1 MSTAAQQIAILL
13 AETLFVGAVI
23 LTLFHLRGR
32 LGLLPLAVFV
42 GSNQYLQTILSS
54 SHYLRFGDT
63 VMVSPGSVVLFPAA
77 LFAVLLIYHQDGIP
91 QARALIYGIL
101 IANAT
106 LTFLSVFTSLQ
117 INIGDVANL
126 LQLPEAI
133 FAVDP
138 RVFLVGTLILILDAV
153 LIAVV
158 YELLVNRIGWLPMIL
173 CLPLTMVSVLII
185 DAVVFTATAFAGH
198 PELPEILRSQ
208 LITKPLAGLVYG
220 LMLFGYLRT
229 VGTDPGS
236 HATAGSTN
244 VWAILTYRERFEILR
259 QQKKAQEQAFE
270 RERSVQ
276 RKALS
281 VAEGRYRTLF
291 QTMSDGLL
299 VVDTGS
305 GRIID
310 LNRAF
315 TELTSYTR
323 DELLGLTLAEADLFD
338 ATMIAGMAPAVSAE
352 WETRLKR
359 PDREPLH
366 VDLQLTR
373 FAHGGGRT
381 LVLAIRD
388 ITGRKAAEQAA
399 QQKEVNR
406 LKDRFISTVSH
417 ELRTP
422 LASIYGSLS
431 LVDQGKMGELPSKA
445 ERYIS
450 VALRNSRRLR
460 WLINDILDFQKIES
474 GLLTMSLEPHD
485 LVSLAGQAI
494 EDNHGFAE
502 RYGIAVKQLG
512 DEPPLEALVD
522 RRWFQQILTNLLSNA
537 VKHSPEG
544 EAVSLEITTESDHI
558 RIAVSDRGPGIPEHF
573 RDQIFQPFSQAQLV
587 SKPEDGST
595 GLGLSIAK
603 ALAEQMNGSL
613 AFTAR
618 KGGGTTFTFD
628 LPRHGAEPRDETSGG
643 SKWLES

>member
-1 MSTAAQQIAILL
+1 MSTVVQQIAILL
-13 AETLFVGAVI
+13 AETLFVGSVI
-23 LTLFHLRGR
+23 LTLFRFRGR

-42 GSNQYLQTILSS
+42 GSTQYLQTILSA
-54 SHYLRFGDT
+54 SHYLRLGDT
-63 VMVSPGSVVLFPAA
+63 YLVSPGSAVLFPAA

-101 IANAT
+101 IANVA

-117 INIGDVANL
+117 IGIGNVANL
-126 LQLPEAI
+126 LQVPETI
-133 FAVDP
+133 FAVNP
-138 RVFLVGTLILILDAV
+138 RVFLVGTLILIFDGV
-153 LIAVV
+153 SIAVV
-158 YELLVNRIGWLPMIL
+158 YELLVNRLAWLPL
-173 CLPLTMVSVLII
+173 VVRLPLTMVSVLIF
-185 DAVVFTATAFAGH
+185 DAIVFTASAFGGH
-198 PELPEILRSQ
+198 PAFSEILASQ
-208 LITKPLAGLVYG
+208 LLSKPLAGMVYG
-220 LMLFGYLRT
+220 LMLFGYLRYL
-229 VGTDPGS
+229 DIAPGS

-259 QQKKAQEQAFE
+259 KQKKAQEKAFE

-276 RKALS
+276 REALT
-281 VAEGRYRTLF
+281 VAEGRYQTLF

-305 GRIID
+305 GKIID

-315 TELTSYTR
+315 TELTSYSR
-323 DELLGLTLAEADLFD
+323 DELLGLTLAEANLFD
-338 ATMIAGMAPAVSAE
+338 AKMIAGMAPAMSAE
-352 WETRLKR
+352 WETTLLR
-359 PDREPLH
+359 PDSEPLH

-373 FAHGGGRT
+373 FAHSGGRT

-388 ITGRKAAEQAA
+388 VTARKAAEQAA

-431 LVDQGKMGELPSKA
+431 LIDQGKMGELPAKV
-445 ERYIS
+445 ERYLS

-474 GLLTMSLEPHD
+474 GLLTMTLEPHD
-485 LVSLAGQAI
+485 LVALAGQAI
-494 EDNHGFAE
+494 EDNQGFAE
-502 RYGIAVKQLG
+502 RYGVPIEPLD
-512 DEPPLEALVD
+512 DEPLDDGPLEDEHLIEAMVD
-522 RRWFQQILTNLLSNA
+522 RRWFLQILTNLLSNA
-537 VKHSPEG
+537 IKHSPDG
-544 EAVSLEITTESDHI
+544 EAATLEVTTSGDTV

-573 RDQIFQPFSQAQLV
+573 HGQLFQPFSQAQLV

-603 ALAEQMNGSL
+603 ALAEQMHGSL
-613 AFTAR
+613 GFTAR
-618 KGGGTTFTFD
+618 KGGGTTFTLD
-628 LPRHGAEPRDETSGG
+628 LPRHR
-643 SKWLES
+643 